1 MWSGRKAES
10 STSDVGVGG
19 TDLAQEDEASYAG
32 RPVSSK
38 CSVRYGCD
46 ESYGCYTGTYCTM
59 HDLRERPVLQHAFS
73 SLSDIAQSSAF
84 AFHFHPACTN
94 SAI

>member
-1 MWSGRKAES
+1 
-10 STSDVGVGG
+10 
-19 TDLAQEDEASYAG
+19 
-32 RPVSSK
+32 
-38 CSVRYGCD
+38 
-46 ESYGCYTGTYCTM
+46 M